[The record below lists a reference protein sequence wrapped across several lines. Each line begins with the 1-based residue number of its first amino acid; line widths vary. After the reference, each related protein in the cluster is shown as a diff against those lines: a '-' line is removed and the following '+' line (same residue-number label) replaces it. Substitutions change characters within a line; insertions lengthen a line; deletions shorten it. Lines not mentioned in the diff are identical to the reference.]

1 MQGVIVSFDPETKAG
16 VVMVDT
22 PDRTQYVLSP
32 DALESSLFNMLR
44 QGQRVVFDLNDEN
57 QATNLRTGSEQ
68 DMGIST
74 ARV

>member
-1 MQGVIVSFDPETKAG
+1 MQGVIVTFDPDSSAG

-22 PDRTQYVLSP
+22 PDRTQYALAP
-32 DALESSLFNMLR
+32 EALEDSLFTMLR
-44 QGQRVVFDLNDEN
+44 QGQRVNFDLNDQN
-57 QATNLRTGSEQ
+57 HATNVRTGAEG